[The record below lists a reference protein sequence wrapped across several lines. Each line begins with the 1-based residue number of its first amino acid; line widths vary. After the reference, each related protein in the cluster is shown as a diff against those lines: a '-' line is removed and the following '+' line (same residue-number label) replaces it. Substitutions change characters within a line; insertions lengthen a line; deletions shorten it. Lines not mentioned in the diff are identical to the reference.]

1 MSSPGGAPHRAKGAA
16 DGRTGTLGCVARF
29 RLDGK
34 VVLVTG
40 AGSGIGAAIARAVVE
55 QGARVVVA
63 ELDPARGQAV
73 AAELGEGALFHQ
85 TDVTDLASVQASV
98 EHAITA
104 FKRLDILVNCAGIG
118 LVGNVQETNSDDFDR
133 LMAVNVR
140 GVFHGTRA
148 AVDQM
153 LKQDPQGGVII
164 NIASTAGLIGVPR
177 RFAYCAT
184 KGAVIAMTKELAID
198 YVKQGIRC
206 NAICPG
212 TVFSPFVEGYVERFH
227 HDTKEQTIAELH
239 ARQPIGRMGR
249 PDEIAD
255 LAVYLASD
263 ESGFMTGSTV
273 VIDGGWTAT

>member
-1 MSSPGGAPHRAKGAA
+1 
-16 DGRTGTLGCVARF
+16 VARF
-29 RLDGK
+29 RLDNK

-40 AGSGIGAAIARAVVE
+40 GGSGIGAAICRASAE

-63 ELDPARGQAV
+63 EIDTPKGQGV
-73 AAELGEGALFHQ
+73 ASELGEAALFCR
-85 TDVTDLASVQASV
+85 TDVSDLASVQDAVSSAV
-98 EHAITA
+98 TH
-104 FKRLDILVNCAGIG
+104 FGRLDVLVNCAGIG
-118 LVGNVQETNSDDFDR
+118 LVGNVQETESADFER

-140 GVFHGTRA
+140 GVFHGCRA

-153 LKQDPQGGVII
+153 LGQDPRGGVII
-164 NIASTAGLIGVPR
+164 NIASTAALIGVPR

-184 KGAVIAMTKELAID
+184 KGAVLAMTRELAVD
-198 YVKQGIRC
+198 YVKEGVRC

-227 HDTKEQTIAELH
+227 HDTREQTISELH

-249 PDEIAD
+249 PDEVAD

-263 ESGFMTGSTV
+263 EAGFMTGSAV
-273 VIDGGWTAT
+273 VLDGGWTAT

>member
-1 MSSPGGAPHRAKGAA
+1 M
-16 DGRTGTLGCVARF
+16 ARF

-34 VVLVTG
+34 VALVTG
-40 AGSGIGAAIARAVVE
+40 GGSGIGAAICRAYAE

-63 ELDPARGQAV
+63 ELNPDNGHRV
-73 AAELGEGALFHQ
+73 ADELGEAGLFVR
-85 TDVTDLASVQASV
+85 TDVTDLASVQAAV
-98 EHAITA
+98 QEAA
-104 FKRLDILVNCAGIG
+104 QKFGRLNVLVNCAGIG
-118 LVGNVQETNSDDFDR
+118 LVGNVQETNPVDFNR
-133 LMAVNVR
+133 LIAVNVT
-140 GVFHGTRA
+140 GVFNGTRA

-153 LKQDPQGGVII
+153 LQQDPKGGVIV
-164 NIASTAGLIGVPR
+164 NIASVAGQIGVPR

-184 KGAVIAMTKELAID
+184 KGAVIAMTKQLAVD
-198 YVKQGIRC
+198 YVKEGIRC

-227 HDTKEQTIAELH
+227 HDTREETIRELH
-239 ARQPIGRMGR
+239 ARQPLGRMGR

-263 ESGFMTGSTV
+263 ESGFMTGSEV

>member
-1 MSSPGGAPHRAKGAA
+1 M
-16 DGRTGTLGCVARF
+16 TRF

-34 VVLVTG
+34 VALVTG
-40 AGSGIGAAIARAVVE
+40 GGSGIGAAISRAYAE

-63 ELDPARGQAV
+63 EINPANGQAV
-73 AAELGEGALFHQ
+73 AAELGEAGLYHR
-85 TDVTDLASVQASV
+85 TDVTQLQSVRDAV
-98 EHAITA
+98 KAAVDH
-104 FKRLDILVNCAGIG
+104 FKRLDVLVNCAGIG
-118 LVGNVQETNSDDFDR
+118 LVGSVQETEPEDWNR
-133 LMAVNVR
+133 LLAVNVT

-153 LKQDPQGGVII
+153 LAQDPPGGVLV
-164 NIASTAGLIGVPR
+164 NIASVAGQIGVPR

-184 KGAVIAMTKELAID
+184 KGAVIAMTKQLSVD

-212 TVFSPFVEGYVERFH
+212 TVYSPFVEGYVERFH
-227 HDTKEQTIAELH
+227 KDTKEQTIQELH

-249 PDEIAD
+249 PEEIAD

-263 ESGFMTGSTV
+263 EAGFMTGSEV